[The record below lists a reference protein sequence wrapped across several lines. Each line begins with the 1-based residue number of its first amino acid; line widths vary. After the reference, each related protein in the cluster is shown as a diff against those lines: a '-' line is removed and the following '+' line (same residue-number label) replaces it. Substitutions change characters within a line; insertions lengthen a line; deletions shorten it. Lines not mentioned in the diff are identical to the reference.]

1 MPQAI
6 ELEFFE
12 AMETREDS
20 QIKERYNQVHENMTQ
35 DDLLA
40 SYSGSLYV
48 GDMVKGRKIF
58 FQHATAQCIKCHAY
72 DDFGG
77 NAGPKLNGVGARLTR
92 EQLLEALIDP
102 SKRLAPGFGVVTLT
116 LDNEKKVAGVKM
128 DETEE
133 SITLKMGNQPD
144 TLIMKNQ
151 ILERKDVP
159 SSMPDMKQFLSRREI
174 RDLVSFLVTLEE
186 DFN

>member
-1 MPQAI
+1 
-6 ELEFFE
+6 
-12 AMETREDS
+12 
-20 QIKERYNQVHENMTQ
+20 
-35 DDLLA
+35 
-40 SYSGSLYV
+40 
-48 GDMVKGRKIF
+48 
-58 FQHATAQCIKCHAY
+58 
-72 DDFGG
+72 
-77 NAGPKLNGVGARLTR
+77 
-92 EQLLEALIDP
+92 
-102 SKRLAPGFGVVTLT
+102 
-116 LDNEKKVAGVKM
+116 M
-128 DETEE
+128 DETEQ